1 MKKRRPGG
9 RTARNQAAVFE
20 AAAALLVEKE
30 PGSLNMTEI
39 AERAGV
45 AATSLYR
52 RWGEVGILLLEVAV
66 DQLNREHPL
75 PDTGSLDG
83 DLRAWAQRIAAALR
97 SRRGFAFFKVI
108 VASASRGGARNSA
121 RVRAMEPRLKQI
133 EAMLNRAHERGEQA
147 LPVSEVLDHLLAP
160 LYFHALFGAPGD
172 RTFAEGLVDHLLQ
185 RCPSVQAIVSGAA
198 EMPYLP

>member
-20 AAAALLVEKE
+20 AAAALLVEKG

-66 DQLNREHPL
+66 DQLSREHPL
-75 PDTGSLDG
+75 PDTGTLEG
-83 DLRAWAQRIAAALR
+83 DLEMWAQRIAASLR
-97 SRRGFAFFKVI
+97 SKRGSALFKMI
-108 VASASRGGARNSA
+108 ASSAARGSIRDSPRA
-121 RVRAMEPRLKQI
+121 RAMEPRIKQI
-133 EAMLNRAHERGEQA
+133 EVMLNRARERGEQA
-147 LPVSEVLDHLLAP
+147 PPVSEVLDHLLAP
-160 LYFHALFGAPGD
+160 LYFRALFGAPGD
-172 RTFAEGLVDHLLQ
+172 GAFAAGLVDHLLRDHRIELQ
-185 RCPSVQAIVSGAA
+185 
-198 EMPYLP
+198 